1 MIFPPLSDATSLGVL
16 RLDESEQVLVDLV
29 LEGRAQAVGC
39 AWINL
44 QRGAFD
50 EFGREP
56 GRGVERHG
64 LVVVAVQDFENL

>member
-29 LEGRAQAVGC
+29 LEGRALAVGC

-44 QRGAFD
+44 QGGAFD
-50 EFGREP
+50 EFDREP
-56 GRGVERHG
+56 GRGVERHD